1 MFKETEIKL
10 RISAD
15 TLAALR
21 QHPLVLERQQTAW
34 QSKPLINQY
43 FDTPEQSLAAAKVA
57 LRLRRDG
64 EQIIQTL
71 KTRGNSVAGLS
82 ERNEWDWY
90 LDQMVLDTSVLQ
102 GEHWPEALAD
112 CDRNSL
118 APLFTTDFER
128 QHCLLTWQRDGESV
142 VVDMALD
149 QGAVITANGEEPI
162 SELELEMREG
172 NSAALLELAA
182 ELAKDLPLMPCDISK
197 AERGYRL
204 LDANSYQLRPS
215 YPEWSAD
222 VTVDEVIAL
231 TGWTLLGHSQR
242 LAEQFRFSGQWRHFR
257 ELVVQLHHLR
267 AYFGVFDL
275 ALPRSA
281 GKDFV
286 AALDDLLN
294 YLHPLYLAGWADD
307 AQGQAA
313 RTDASDIFARLSN
326 ELAWGQLFIGLA
338 LWLQQR
344 RWTTNRPPRGERV
357 AALTLEHWLLAAV
370 SKEIQALRVPHNND
384 DDDRVSEWCDQLP
397 RLQRLHFLLNQFR
410 RQLKVPEADRLFG
423 ELSKLQELLQQ
434 TAQVDASQR
443 DALLVTLRKQGL
455 RIRRLPAWR
464 ELNG

>member
-10 RISAD
+10 RINAD

-21 QHPLVLERQQTAW
+21 EHPLVLARQQTGW

-43 FDTPEQSLAAAKVA
+43 FDTPQQSLAAARVA

-90 LDQMVLDTSVLQ
+90 LEQMELDTQVLQ
-102 GEHWPEALAD
+102 GDYWPEALAD

-118 APLFTTDFER
+118 SPLFTTDFER
-128 QHCLLTWQRDGESV
+128 QHCLLSWQRNGEQV

-149 QGAVITANGEEPI
+149 QGAVITAKGEEPI

-172 NSAALLELAA
+172 NSDALLELAA
-182 ELAKDLPLMPCDISK
+182 ELATDLPLMPCDISK

-215 YPEWSAD
+215 YPDWSAD
-222 VTVDEVIAL
+222 LPVDEVIAL
-231 TGWTLLGHSQR
+231 TGLALLGHSQR
-242 LAEQFRFSGQWRHFR
+242 LAEQFRFAGQWRHFR

-281 GKDFV
+281 GQGFV
-286 AALDDLLN
+286 TALDDMLE

-313 RTDASDIFARLSN
+313 RAEASSIFARLSN
-326 ELAWGQLFIGLA
+326 EPAWGQLFIGLA

-344 RWTTNRPPRGERV
+344 SWTENRHPRGERV
-357 AALTLEHWLLAAV
+357 AALPLDRWLLGAV
-370 SKEIQALRVPHNND
+370 SKDIQALRVPHNND

-410 RQLKVPEADRLFG
+410 RQLKVAEADRLFG

-434 TAQVDASQR
+434 VSQVDASQR
-443 DALLVTLRKQGL
+443 DALLATLRKQGL